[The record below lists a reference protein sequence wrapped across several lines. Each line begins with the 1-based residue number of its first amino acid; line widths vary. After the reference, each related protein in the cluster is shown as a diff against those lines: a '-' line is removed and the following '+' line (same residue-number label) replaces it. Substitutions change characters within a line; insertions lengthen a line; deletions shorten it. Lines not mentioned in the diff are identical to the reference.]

1 MLLIGDEDFKPG
13 SFYTDEDFYN
23 YSPKGLASVAA
34 QQMNFSNLNPIRKF
48 GWLSCRLQLDYQMKV
63 GDLSDKLF
71 GLDVEIEE
79 GLLRTTSPPNPGQHS
94 HQCWERDRVI
104 GEIRKELKEYYD
116 LILAEERLQHLP
128 KVSKEAHTRHYN
140 LAEKKH
146 CLSNEQLEVLRYA
159 HDFITV
165 TPDTTFQKFEFLLYS
180 EKPWVQVSHHEAA
193 RPLLIRVPPLTRPT
207 RAEKKCLEILS
218 RLAGRPPPARG
229 YTAYGVRPFEWLV
242 KGVLALVGCALFLAP
257 VGILYLG
264 SLPPGALFGVT
275 VAFCFVFVTLMVSL
289 ERRTGPMLF
298 GISAYMAV
306 MTVFLSNVNQCHAQ
320 PQVPLLSALAKTTV
334 PNNVACYHA
343 AGALSSHATR
353 GCESTL
359 ASLHP
364 AWRGSDFLTL
374 VGRGVPISTA
384 LARETLKRIRI
395 EDYGLV
401 V

>member
-1 MLLIGDEDFKPG
+1 MRLCAPRGDENFKPG

-79 GLLRTTSPPNPGQHS
+79 GLL
-94 HQCWERDRVI
+94 D
-104 GEIRKELKEYYD
+104 D

-128 KVSKEAHTRHYN
+128 KVSKGAHARHYN

-146 CLSNEQLEVLRYA
+146 CLSNEQLEVLRYE

-180 EKPWVQVSHHEAA
+180 ENPWVQVSHHEAA
-193 RPLLIRVPPLTRPT
+193 RPPLIRVPPLTRPT
-207 RAEKKCLEILS
+207 LAEKKGLKLIS
-218 RLAGRPPPARG
+218 RLTGRPPPARG
-229 YTAYGVRPFEWLV
+229 YTAYGVRPFEWIV
-242 KGVLALVGCALFLAP
+242 KGTLALVGCGLFLAP

-264 SLPPGALFGVT
+264 SLPPGGLFGVT
-275 VAFCFVFVTLMVSL
+275 VAFCFVFVALMVRL

-306 MTVFLSNVNQCHAQ
+306 MTVFLSNVNQCQ
-320 PQVPLLSALAKTTV
+320 Q
-334 PNNVACYHA
+334 
-343 AGALSSHATR
+343 G
-353 GCESTL
+353 
-359 ASLHP
+359 
-364 AWRGSDFLTL
+364 
-374 VGRGVPISTA
+374 
-384 LARETLKRIRI
+384 
-395 EDYGLV
+395 
-401 V
+401 